1 MSSSKKMINSTIFP
15 KDMRKRSHLNIWSI
29 FYTTNSALI
38 MKNAFDFF
46 HLHTEGNIFTCF
58 SRSRLDSFSSSRRWV
73 IAAFYLRKQPLKGKQ
88 SSEKK
93 NIALLSC
100 SIFREVIIICSSFL
114 PALMQKEGSTNR
126 KQKSYNILTLFYG
139 YSDMMD

>member
-15 KDMRKRSHLNIWSI
+15 KDMRKISIWTFEAFFTLQTLPWLWKI
-29 FYTTNSALI
+29 LLI
-38 MKNAFDFF
+38 SF
-46 HLHTEGNIFTCF
+46 HLHTEGNISTCF
-58 SRSRLDSFSSSRRWV
+58 SRNRPDSFCSSRRWV

-114 PALMQKEGSTNR
+114 PALLQMEGLTNT
-126 KQKSYNILTLFYG
+126 KQKSNYILTLFYG
-139 YSDMMD
+139 